1 MIGQFAVS
9 KAGHDKGTLYVV
21 VAREGDF
28 VYLSDVRLKT
38 PHKPKKKRLRHI
50 QPVNAA
56 VEGELLHRLLEGGK
70 VYAEEIGHA
79 LKLYCRS
86 VEGPQGRR

>member
-28 VYLSDVRLKT
+28 VYLSEGRLKT
-38 PHKPKKKRLRHI
+38 PQKPKKKRLRPI
-50 QPVNAA
+50 QPQWKENSCTGSWRA
-56 VEGELLHRLLEGGK
+56 
-70 VYAEEIGHA
+70 
-79 LKLYCRS
+79 
-86 VEGPQGRR
+86 GRCMRKKSGML

>member
-28 VYLSDVRLKT
+28 VYLSDGRLKT
-38 PHKPKKKRLRHI
+38 PQKRSGCGIYSR
-50 QPVNAA
+50 
-56 VEGELLHRLLEGGK
+56 
-70 VYAEEIGHA
+70 
-79 LKLYCRS
+79 
-86 VEGPQGRR
+86 